1 MKFVTGG
8 CYQGKQQ
15 WVLTHEKLLQSQI
28 ADGAVCSAK
37 EIKDA
42 KRWIIF
48 ICLYSGGCW
57 QDKNPSEEIE
67 SVLRSNPGLIII
79 TDEIGGGIVPMD
91 PKEREWREVHGRVCC
106 QLAKRADC
114 VIRVIAG
121 IGQRIK

>member
-42 KRWIIF
+42 KALDHFHLLVQRWM
-48 ICLYSGGCW
+48 LA
-57 QDKNPSEEIE
+57 DKNPSEEIE

-79 TDEIGGGIVPMD
+79 TDEIGGGIGSYGSKGTGMAGGSRQSLLSAGQ
-91 PKEREWREVHGRVCC
+91 K
-106 QLAKRADC
+106 ADC

>member
-42 KRWIIF
+42 KALDHFHLLVQRWM
-48 ICLYSGGCW
+48 LA
-57 QDKNPSEEIE
+57 DKNPSEEIE
-67 SVLRSNPGLIII
+67 SVALPSSVGTKTVFTNRSD
-79 TDEIGGGIVPMD
+79 T
-91 PKEREWREVHGRVCC
+91 
-106 QLAKRADC
+106 
-114 VIRVIAG
+114 
-121 IGQRIK
+121 

>member
-42 KRWIIF
+42 KALDHFHLLVQRWM
-48 ICLYSGGCW
+48 LA
-57 QDKNPSEEIE
+57 DKNPSEEIE
-67 SVLRSNPGLIII
+67 LVLRSNPGLIII
-79 TDEIGGGIVPMD
+79 TDEIGGGSYGSKGTGMAGGSRQSLLSPGQ
-91 PKEREWREVHGRVCC
+91 KGRLCYPC
-106 QLAKRADC
+106 DRRHRAAD
-114 VIRVIAG
+114 
-121 IGQRIK
+121 

>member
-42 KRWIIF
+42 KALDHFHLLVQRWM
-48 ICLYSGGCW
+48 LA
-57 QDKNPSEEIE
+57 DKNPSEEIE
-67 SVLRSNPGLIII
+67 LVLRSNPGLIII

-91 PKEREWREVHGRVCC
+91 PKEPGM
-106 QLAKRADC
+106 
-114 VIRVIAG
+114 AG
-121 IGQRIK
+121 GSRQSLLSAGQKGPIVLSV

>member
-28 ADGAVCSAK
+28 SDGAVCSAK

-42 KRWIIF
+42 KALDHFHLLVQRWM
-48 ICLYSGGCW
+48 LA
-57 QDKNPSEEIE
+57 DKNPSEEIE

-79 TDEIGGGIVPMD
+79 TGTGMAGGARQSLLSAGQ
-91 PKEREWREVHGRVCC
+91 KGRLCYPC
-106 QLAKRADC
+106 DRRHRAAD
-114 VIRVIAG
+114 
-121 IGQRIK
+121 

>member
-42 KRWIIF
+42 KALDHFHLLVQRWM
-48 ICLYSGGCW
+48 LA
-57 QDKNPSEEIE
+57 DKNPSEEIE

-91 PKEREWREVHGRVCC
+91 PKEREWREGHGRVCC

-121 IGQRIK
+121 IGRRIK

>member
-42 KRWIIF
+42 KALDHFHLLVQRWM
-48 ICLYSGGCW
+48 LA
-57 QDKNPSEEIE
+57 DKNPWIQRNGNGGRFTAE
-67 SVLRSNPGLIII
+67 SAVSWPKGPIVLS
-79 TDEIGGGIVPMD
+79 V
-91 PKEREWREVHGRVCC
+91 
-106 QLAKRADC
+106 
-114 VIRVIAG
+114 
-121 IGQRIK
+121 